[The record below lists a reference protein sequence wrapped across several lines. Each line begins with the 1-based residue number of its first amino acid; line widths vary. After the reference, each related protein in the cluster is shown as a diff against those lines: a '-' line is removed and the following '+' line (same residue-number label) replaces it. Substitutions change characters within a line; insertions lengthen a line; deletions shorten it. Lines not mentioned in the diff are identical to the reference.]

1 TRRAMGPGGTAV
13 RVRSDSHAGAAGARR
28 HRDGTAGAREGNRRL
43 GCIAVVWYPV
53 PLRHAGSEAVR
64 VHDPA
69 PEFRAVHRR
78 WSRLNNDPFCADN
91 YREPDTLS
99 AEHRKEHASMT
110 TPNPYAPPQARVA
123 DVVDPRQRH
132 VDAERGTRLAAAILD
147 GLIFGAM
154 VYVPFLAGTI
164 AGAIT
169 AGPQPGGPGFTA
181 GMRGRIV
188 IGLIGLAAR

>member
-1 TRRAMGPGGTAV
+1 
-13 RVRSDSHAGAAGARR
+13 
-28 HRDGTAGAREGNRRL
+28 
-43 GCIAVVWYPV
+43 
-53 PLRHAGSEAVR
+53 
-64 VHDPA
+64 
-69 PEFRAVHRR
+69 
-78 WSRLNNDPFCADN
+78 
-91 YREPDTLS
+91 
-99 AEHRKEHASMT
+99 MT

-169 AGPQPGGPGFTA
+169 AGPQPGGPGFTP
-181 GMRGRIV
+181 GMLVGIV
-188 IGLIGLAAR
+188 IGLIGFVVWCWLTIKFVLANGQSIAKKMLDIKVVRTDGSPISLSRLFWLRNVVNSMLAIVPLYGFIDLLFIFGERRQCLHDKIADTIVVKA